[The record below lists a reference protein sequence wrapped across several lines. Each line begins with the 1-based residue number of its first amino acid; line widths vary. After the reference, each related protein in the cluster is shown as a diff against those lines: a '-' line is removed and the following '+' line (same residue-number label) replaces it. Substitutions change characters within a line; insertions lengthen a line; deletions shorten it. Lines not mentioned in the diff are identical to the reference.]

1 MIIWY
6 SLIIFDVDITNY
18 IHGRIYNS
26 CEKRNCQNHSISGK
40 QTNFFYKISC
50 RQGIYLENRHTCY
63 KLFLNRGYSFHNN
76 CSLTSSLDNN
86 WFFVLTEFE
95 PQISYLTANYKLIDQ
110 FFSFFYQIL
119 RRKKNNNKDS
129 LKIYYK

>member
-1 MIIWY
+1 MVESIIAVRRGIAKITLFQENK
-6 SLIIFDVDITNY
+6 LI
-18 IHGRIYNS
+18 
-26 CEKRNCQNHSISGK
+26 
-40 QTNFFYKISC
+40 FFYKISC
-50 RQGIYLENRHTCY
+50 RQGIYLENRHTSY